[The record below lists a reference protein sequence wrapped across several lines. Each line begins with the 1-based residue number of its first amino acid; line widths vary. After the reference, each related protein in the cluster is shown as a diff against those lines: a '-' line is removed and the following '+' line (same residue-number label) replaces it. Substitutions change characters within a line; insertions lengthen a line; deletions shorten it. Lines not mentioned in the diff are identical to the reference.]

1 LPLVLSALVNPV
13 LHCLLVQLNHVL
25 LTHVVRVAECLAL
38 KAKLS
43 HKCPLCALFLNAR
56 LSRFDR
62 SSRRTS
68 VRNPVAMAL
77 AGLLTLVF
85 SSCQSSP
92 KTGPDT
98 AAIVNQ
104 TELKNADVEK
114 VYQNRLKQGGQT
126 PSPEE
131 ASTLRLNI
139 LSQMINDEMLMQRAG
154 VDKLVATEDEVNVK
168 FTEFKKEYTEEKFQQ
183 FLKDQGVTVE
193 DIKKEIRKSATI
205 EKLYN
210 KEITSKISVSES
222 EIKDYFAKNK
232 ASYNLP
238 ESWHVL
244 HLLVTP
250 FTDSQITNARNDDA
264 KTDEVARQKVM
275 GLLKR
280 ILSGED
286 FAIVARDYSE
296 DSSSAQSGGDLRLLN
311 LQQLDA
317 IDPRFR
323 QAVQSLKVG
332 ETFSS
337 PIPTKYGY
345 HLVKL
350 IEKEAGGQ
358 HELTDPK
365 VQADTR
371 QAIFNRKETLLKTAY
386 LEAVRNQTVVK
397 NLLAQKI
404 LADAAGSGPSK

>member
-1 LPLVLSALVNPV
+1 M
-13 LHCLLVQLNHVL
+13 
-25 LTHVVRVAECLAL
+25 
-38 KAKLS
+38 
-43 HKCPLCALFLNAR
+43 
-56 LSRFDR
+56 
-62 SSRRTS
+62 
-68 VRNPVAMAL
+68 RNPVALTHVGLVAL
-77 AGLLTLVF
+77 LF
-85 SSCQSSP
+85 SSCQPAP
-92 KTGPDT
+92 KPGPDT

-104 TELKNADVEK
+104 TSIKNSEVEK
-114 VYQNRLKQGGQT
+114 IYRNRLKQAGQT

-139 LSQMINDEMLMQRAG
+139 LTQMVNDEMLMQRAAA
-154 VDKLVATEDEVNVK
+154 DKLIASDDEVNVK
-168 FTEFKKEYTEEKFQQ
+168 FTEFKKDYTEEQFQQ
-183 FLKDQGVTVE
+183 FLKDQGVTVD

-210 KEITSKISVSES
+210 KEITSKISVSDG
-222 EIKDYFAKNK
+222 EITDYFSKNR
-232 ASYNLP
+232 ANYNLP

-250 FTDSQITNARNDDA
+250 FPDPQIANARNDDA
-264 KTDEVARQKVM
+264 KSDEAARQKVT

-286 FAIVARDYSE
+286 FAVIARDYSE
-296 DSSSAQSGGDLRLLN
+296 DSSSAQAGGDLRLLS

-332 ETFSS
+332 ETFAS
-337 PIPTKYGY
+337 PVPTKYGY

-365 VQADTR
+365 VQADIR
-371 QAIFNRKETLLKTAY
+371 QIIFNRKETLLKTAY

-404 LADAAGSGPSK
+404 LSDAAGAGASK

>member
-1 LPLVLSALVNPV
+1 M
-13 LHCLLVQLNHVL
+13 
-25 LTHVVRVAECLAL
+25 
-38 KAKLS
+38 
-43 HKCPLCALFLNAR
+43 
-56 LSRFDR
+56 
-62 SSRRTS
+62 
-68 VRNPVAMAL
+68 RNPFVMAVG
-77 AGLLTLVF
+77 GLLTLVF
-85 SSCQSSP
+85 FSCQSAP

-98 AAIVNQ
+98 AAVVNQ
-104 TELKNADVEK
+104 TELKNAEVEK

-139 LSQMINDEMLMQRAG
+139 LSQMINDEMLMQRAA
-154 VDKLVATEDEVNVK
+154 VDKLVATDDEVNVK
-168 FTEFKKEYTEEKFQQ
+168 FTEFKKDYTEEKFQQ
-183 FLKDQGVTVE
+183 FLKDQGVTAD

-232 ASYNLP
+232 ANYNLP

-250 FTDSQITNARNDDA
+250 FADSQITNARNDDA
-264 KTDEVARQKVM
+264 KTDDAARQKVM

-286 FAIVARDYSE
+286 FAIVAKDYSE
-296 DSSSAQSGGDLRLLN
+296 DSSSAQGGGDLRLLT
-311 LQQLDA
+311 LQQLEA

-386 LEAVRNQTVVK
+386 LEAVRNQTTVK

-404 LADAAGSGPSK
+404 LSDAAGSGVSK